1 MEIKKG
7 ISQMAEYPNREIN
20 YVVPADGKMYYVLNN
35 GELKNGC
42 IIATLD
48 PKRAIDDQIECSSI
62 GVFKED
68 GSVLIDFNKKD
79 IKTINDD
86 LLLVV
91 NSTPVSTEVVNAQQK
106 VNDTM
111 FQNVM
116 KENQITI
123 VDSMMREMGITGEML
138 FSDAYGEA
146 AVYKMDS
153 YNNKIGVEASF
164 IGKNDKE
171 LFFHTNDINSLVTKI
186 NYLDTNV
193 PSEELNKEEE
203 KKEDAA
209 DQSENKEEIE
219 DISTDSFKLDISS
232 DILDGF
238 KKSEDTKAST
248 DSYDVPEQKEEKKTE
263 DKEKSNDEDE
273 KHTFES
279 NDIKDK
285 VLDNAIEVVKKM
297 IEETSKL
304 NEKIIE
310 LEKELE
316 EKTKELNELNE
327 KISAQ
332 ETKKN
337 ELNSLLTEASEVL
350 DKID

>member
-20 YVVPADGKMYYVLNN
+20 YVIPSDGKMYYVLNN

-42 IIATLD
+42 VIATLD
-48 PKRAIDDQIECSSI
+48 PKRAIDDHIECNSI

-68 GSVLIDFNKKD
+68 GSVLVDFNKKD

-91 NSTPVSTEVVNAQQK
+91 NSIPVSAEVINAQQK
-106 VNDTM
+106 TNDTM

-138 FSDAYGEA
+138 FSDVYGEA

-153 YNNKIGVEASF
+153 YNNKIGIEASF

-171 LFFHTNDINSLVTKI
+171 LFFHTNDINSLVTKV
-186 NYLDTNV
+186 NYLDTNI
-193 PSEELNKEEE
+193 PTEELNKEEE
-203 KKEDAA
+203 KTPDEGEK
-209 DQSENKEEIE
+209 KEEIE
-219 DISTDSFKLDISS
+219 NVTTDNFKLDISS

-238 KKSEDTKAST
+238 KKVEDVQPST
-248 DSYDVPEQKEEKKTE
+248 DSNKIEEKVEQEE
-263 DKEKSNDEDE
+263 DKKEKADDIADKPS
-273 KHTFES
+273 FES
-279 NDIKDK
+279 SDSSKDK

-304 NEKIIE
+304 NEKIME

-316 EKTKELNELNE
+316 EKTKELDELNE
-327 KISAQ
+327 KINDQ